1 MSMYV
6 HRAIKA
12 PLEVEIEANL
22 ELRKTTLVPC
32 VSCDREE
39 RLNERWQSNGQQQ
52 RLWQPTRRVGR
63 GRGERAEARSAELLT
78 KQHSS
83 EDRVPIKINL
93 PFWCHHTD
101 KTVVT
106 FEVLCD
112 HRTRRPLC
120 ILKQLLI
127 HFKLHSCY
135 KYTCCRINDSPQRAW
150 LREKSG

>member
-1 MSMYV
+1 MNDDNLMANSSV
-6 HRAIKA
+6 CDS
-12 PLEVEIEANL
+12 PL
-22 ELRKTTLVPC
+22 
-32 VSCDREE
+32 DR
-39 RLNERWQSNGQQQ
+39 S
-52 RLWQPTRRVGR
+52 VG
-63 GRGERAEARSAELLT
+63 GGGERAEARSAELLT

-135 KYTCCRINDSPQRAW
+135 KYTCCRINDSPQHA
-150 LREKSG
+150 